1 MPSPFARWRVRHLV
15 ASWVGYWVVLAA
27 VTLAPAAVAIW
38 KVSREGAKGN
48 ANVSLGNGVLHANVT
63 VAGSTTWELTVAM
76 TTLALMLAGPP
87 LLLWVW
93 WLLSASASRH
103 ATAQRPPAE
112 LGSGGELPLRH
123 DDRAR
128 DAIHR

>member
-1 MPSPFARWRVRHLV
+1 V
-15 ASWVGYWVVLAA
+15 ASWVGYWAVLAA

-48 ANVSLGNGVLHANVT
+48 ANVSLGNSVLHANVT
-63 VAGSTTWELTVAM
+63 LAGSTTWELTVAM

-103 ATAQRPPAE
+103 ADEQHPATH
-112 LGSGGELPLRH
+112 LKSGGELLLRH
-123 DDRAR
+123 DAR
-128 DAIHR
+128 DAIRR